1 MDCFL
6 LWIIIC
12 NICTYVWHYMAEI
25 ILWQIYFKQ
34 NFPSFLPTK
43 LLRTSVYFL
52 SQLFCKNHFWKEAT
66 FPSFSKFLKTKI
78 QNKVAL
84 MVHEKTKN
92 KQKENKKNKLKNIKT
107 NILDLSIFINTHKR
121 GKKKEKSNI
130 KSLRQSLSGD
140 FYPITNKLHRVS
152 RQFDRWYQNV

>member
-1 MDCFL
+1 
-6 LWIIIC
+6 
-12 NICTYVWHYMAEI
+12 
-25 ILWQIYFKQ
+25 
-34 NFPSFLPTK
+34 
-43 LLRTSVYFL
+43 
-52 SQLFCKNHFWKEAT
+52 
-66 FPSFSKFLKTKI
+66 
-78 QNKVAL
+78 

-152 RQFDRWYQNV
+152 RQFDR